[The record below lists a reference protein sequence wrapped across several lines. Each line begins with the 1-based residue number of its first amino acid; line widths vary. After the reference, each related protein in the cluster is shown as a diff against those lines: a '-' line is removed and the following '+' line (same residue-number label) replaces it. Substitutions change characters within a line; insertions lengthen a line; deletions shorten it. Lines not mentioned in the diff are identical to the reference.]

1 MEEELNEVGNRAE
14 RYEEEIAEESQGEDM
29 ELMASQVSHV
39 LLLDSLVNTYKMVT
53 NTRRTSSVTVLM
65 GVAIP

>member
-1 MEEELNEVGNRAE
+1 LEEELNEVGNRAE
-14 RYEEEIAEESQGEDM
+14 RYEEEIAEERQGEDM

-39 LLLDSLVNTYKMVT
+39 LFLDSLVNTYKMVT